1 MRYLFGHGGEEGWD
15 PFAMSVT
22 AAEDWGFVASIST
35 LIWCIDLKMLKSGR
49 IFAFLKVPLVQD
61 IVRTRI

>member
-15 PFAMSVT
+15 PLAMSVI
-22 AAEDWGFVASIST
+22 AAEDWDFVTSIST
-35 LIWCIDLKMLKSGR
+35 LIWWREKNLKSGR
-49 IFAFLKVPLVQD
+49 IFAFLKAPLLVQD